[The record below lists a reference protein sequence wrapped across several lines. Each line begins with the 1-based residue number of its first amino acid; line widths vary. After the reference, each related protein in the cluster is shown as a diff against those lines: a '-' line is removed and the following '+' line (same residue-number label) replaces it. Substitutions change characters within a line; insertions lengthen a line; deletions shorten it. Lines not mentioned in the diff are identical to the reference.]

1 MCIKSYIAMIDFL
14 QALTRTTTRER
25 LCKTEGR
32 AREASSTFQVKVFLN
47 PIVNLALVG
56 TSSIP
61 L

>member
-1 MCIKSYIAMIDFL
+1 MIDFL

-32 AREASSTFQVKVFLN
+32 AREASSTFQVKFFLN